1 MEAGVPRRLAWT
13 SACMVGTR
21 DSKGDVSPRHRA
33 RPQGDARGDMSPRH
47 WAKPQS
53 DARGNESPRLWQTA
67 SSQQRK
73 CSWSS
78 SPDLGRRVL
87 VPAALV
93 QDDGALVMPAG
104 QRRSAIHYHLGN
116 GAAPVPT
123 PMGYTPALPG
133 RQFHKR
139 IQVHDSL
146 EQPVGGRYQQRYH
159 REMESRKNLAQDFH
173 DASAPVHDRIELRR
187 RHMAQRDRE
196 PAVVSSPRCS
206 SPRRLDSYQPQLRRS
221 STVDG
226 YLTEHDVLSRSRPL
240 RARDDFA
247 IAGMVNWRTPSSE
260 SRIAYQRPSA
270 RTRAEVGGSANHL
283 ADDGSGN
290 VPSISTTYL
299 AHLPE
304 TAGRIL
310 RARQHAGQGVSGL
323 GAGLETSSSADS
335 RLRMALTSNLVQTV

>member
-1 MEAGVPRRLAWT
+1 M
-13 SACMVGTR
+13 
-21 DSKGDVSPRHRA
+21 
-33 RPQGDARGDMSPRH
+33 
-47 WAKPQS
+47 
-53 DARGNESPRLWQTA
+53 
-67 SSQQRK
+67 
-73 CSWSS
+73 
-78 SPDLGRRVL
+78 
-87 VPAALV
+87 PAVLV
-93 QDDGALVMPAG
+93 QDNGALVMPAG
-104 QRRSAIHYHLGN
+104 QHRSAIHYHLGN

-139 IQVHDSL
+139 VQVHDSL
-146 EQPVGGRYQQRYH
+146 EQPVGGRYQQRYL
-159 REMESRKNLAQDFH
+159 REMESRKKNLAQDFH
-173 DASAPVHDRIELRR
+173 DASYDASAPVHDRIELRR
-187 RHMAQRDRE
+187 LHMAQRDRE

-240 RARDDFA
+240 RARDDLDFA
-247 IAGMVNWRTPSSE
+247 IGGMVNWRTPSSE

-270 RTRAEVGGSANHL
+270 RARAQLGGSASHL
-283 ADDGSGN
+283 ADAGSGN
-290 VPSISTTYL
+290 VPSISTAYL